1 MCFRL
6 LESMEHGGEKRL
18 LSCLAMACY
27 GGFFWAVANGLGFWA
42 MSQLMKAS
50 ESMNF
55 ESNLW
60 PMEQDWGTLPF
71 VDMVVVEADACPIEY
86 PDAVFK
92 REFLGVEMGCDCL
105 GIY

>member
-1 MCFRL
+1 MSGFFCDKKVQYIVALF
-6 LESMEHGGEKRL
+6 
-18 LSCLAMACY
+18 CY
-27 GGFFWAVANGLGFWA
+27 ATIFWAVTYGLGIWA
-42 MSQLMKAS
+42 INQLLMAS
-50 ESMNF
+50 ESMSF

-60 PMEQDWGTLPF
+60 PMEQDWGTLPY